1 MRVTHIH
8 AYTDAHTGTHAH
20 RHRQVHTKAYTQQS
34 YLGPRTLPAM
44 HAREDHLPDPPLAHL
59 NKPAGS
65 PTFSIIHL
73 LGTWPNPD
81 LPGLQSQPRLVE
93 CQAPGQLSSQQGG
106 GRQAGRPQRQCVSQR
121 AARGPSWRAACSHT
135 WLNRDN
141 GGCFFSSASFP
152 QAGLQV
158 LEAPEHP
165 QSPAD
170 NRASWESANRPCRDF
185 PGAARPVS
193 WPLYRERGWVLH
205 PSGRGA
211 EGWNQ

>member
-1 MRVTHIH
+1 
-8 AYTDAHTGTHAH
+8 
-20 RHRQVHTKAYTQQS
+20 
-34 YLGPRTLPAM
+34 M
-44 HAREDHLPDPPLAHL
+44 HP
-59 NKPAGS
+59 
-65 PTFSIIHL
+65 

-81 LPGLQSQPRLVE
+81 LPGLQSQPHLVE

-121 AARGPSWRAACSHT
+121 AARGPSWQAACSHT

-141 GGCFFSSASFP
+141 GGCFFSSASSP

-170 NRASWESANRPCRDF
+170 NRASWEAANRPCRDF
-185 PGAARPVS
+185 PGRAARPVS
-193 WPLYRERGWVLH
+193 WPLYREREAGSCILQDWVLRDGIREGACTNLSILPSRSH
-205 PSGRGA
+205 P
-211 EGWNQ
+211 QT